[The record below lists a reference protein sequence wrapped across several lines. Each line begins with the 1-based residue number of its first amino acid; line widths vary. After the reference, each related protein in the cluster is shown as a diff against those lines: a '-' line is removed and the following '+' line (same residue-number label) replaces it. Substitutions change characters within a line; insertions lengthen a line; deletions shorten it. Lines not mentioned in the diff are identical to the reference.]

1 MNPWGLLF
9 IAIGLLMIVVGFKGS
24 QHSVMD
30 AFKGVSPGGKSKKKK
45 DKNNPDNI
53 PPIMQNPK
61 LA

>member
-9 IAIGLLMIVVGFKGS
+9 IALGFLMIVVGFKGS

-30 AFKGVSPGGKSKKKK
+30 AFKGTSSGGKSKKK

-53 PPIMQNPK
+53 PPLMQNPK